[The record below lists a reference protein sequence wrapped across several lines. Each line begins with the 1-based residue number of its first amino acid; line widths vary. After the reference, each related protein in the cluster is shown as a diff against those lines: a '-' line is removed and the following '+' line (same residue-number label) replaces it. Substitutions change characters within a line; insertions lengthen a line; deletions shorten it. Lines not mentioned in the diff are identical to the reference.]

1 MKRPVLRISTLA
13 NLGFLEPKSAQRS
26 LYFAPRRRIAHRTSM
41 NPTALA
47 RNSSGWG
54 NRRPKIAAIFIAAAK
69 VRRRLV
75 SYRARSLRRRAAAP
89 LLPFFYFFP
98 SKWRGL
104 PTHEF
109 PEVLLKARIFE
120 SPRHRFAQDL
130 HQFGPRAG

>member
-1 MKRPVLRISTLA
+1 MKRPVRRISTLA
-13 NLGFLEPKSAQRS
+13 NLGFLEHKSAQPS

-41 NPTALA
+41 NPTAPA
-47 RNSSGWG
+47 RNSNGWG
-54 NRRPKIAAIFIAAAK
+54 NSRLSIATTFIATATG
-69 VRRRLV
+69 RHRPV
-75 SYRARSLRRRAAAP
+75 SYKARSLRRRASAP

-109 PEVLLKARIFE
+109 PEFLLKARIFE